1 MQLYIIRHAQSTNNA
16 LVDEWDRDCDPTLTE
31 LGQRQADILAR
42 HLADGAELEPPSN
55 PANPEARRGY
65 RFTHLYCS
73 PMWRALQTAHPIGE
87 ALGLAPEVWTEIHEQ
102 GGIYLDHRDGRGPVG
117 YPGKTRQQIQAA
129 FPHYLLPETITAHG
143 WWNQSYEDWPTCHG
157 RAIRVAAELRKRAA
171 GDERIAMISH
181 GGFMDALLKAFFHQL
196 PDRRLF
202 YYHYN
207 TSITRIDF
215 RGDGRLDFC
224 YLNRLSHLPPELVS

>member
-16 LVDEWDRDCDPTLTE
+16 LLDEWDRDYDPALTE

-42 HLADGAELEPPSN
+42 HLADGAELEPPPN
-55 PANPEARRGY
+55 PANREARRGY

-117 YPGKTRQQIQAA
+117 YPGKTRQQMQAT
-129 FPHYLLPETITAHG
+129 FPHYL
-143 WWNQSYEDWPTCHG
+143 
-157 RAIRVAAELRKRAA
+157 
-171 GDERIAMISH
+171 
-181 GGFMDALLKAFFHQL
+181 
-196 PDRRLF
+196 
-202 YYHYN
+202 
-207 TSITRIDF
+207 
-215 RGDGRLDFC
+215 
-224 YLNRLSHLPPELVS
+224 